1 LKWRCYYKAAVG
13 ARKAANVARSTE
25 EENQIVALQR
35 KIQAVK
41 DGRAVQVDP
50 SLTPGCPQLDPS
62 LTPA

>member
-1 LKWRCYYKAAVG
+1 MG